1 MRAKVDSVEH
11 GSFATTESLALMK
24 VNGTFLVPTLTVY
37 DVFYTV
43 ARDHPELLRPG
54 TAEKEMANDLLPKR
68 NFPAALKSGVRVVYV
83 TDLGEGDHATE
94 FRLFIEGGMA
104 PMDALLAATR
114 NAAELLGATSDVG
127 SIQAGRYADVV
138 AVKGNPLLTTSL
150 LGQVSFVMKGG
161 KVFRENGS
169 PKVAQ

>member
-1 MRAKVDSVEH
+1 
-11 GSFATTESLALMK
+11 
-24 VNGTFLVPTLTVY
+24 
-37 DVFYTV
+37 
-43 ARDHPELLRPG
+43 
-54 TAEKEMANDLLPKR
+54 
-68 NFPAALKSGVRVVYV
+68 
-83 TDLGEGDHATE
+83 
-94 FRLFIEGGMA
+94 
-104 PMDALLAATR
+104 MDALLAATR

-150 LGQVSFVMKGG
+150 LSQVSFVMKGG